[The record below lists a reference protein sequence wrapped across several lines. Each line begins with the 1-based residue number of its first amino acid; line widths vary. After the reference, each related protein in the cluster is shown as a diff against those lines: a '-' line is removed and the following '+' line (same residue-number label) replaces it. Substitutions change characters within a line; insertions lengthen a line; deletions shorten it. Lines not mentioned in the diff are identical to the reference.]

1 MKFMFPNRFSVYLHD
16 TPARELFGK
25 TERTFS
31 SGCVRVEEPV
41 KLAEWLLSGDSA
53 YDKAGIRALLELGET
68 RTVRLPRRV
77 PIHLLY
83 WTSWVDAGGA
93 VFFRRD
99 IYARDARLEAA
110 LRQDPPALSEIID

>member
-31 SGCVRVEEPV
+31 SGCIRVEKPLE
-41 KLAEWLLSGDSA
+41 LAIWLLAGDTA
-53 YDKAGIRALLELGET
+53 YDKPGIQALLDSNES
-68 RTVRLPRRV
+68 RTVKLPRRV

-83 WTSWVDAGGA
+83 WTSWVSPDGT
-93 VFFRRD
+93 VYFRRD
-99 IYARDARLEAA
+99 VYNRDGALGTA
-110 LRQDPPALSEIID
+110 LRQEPPVASDSSN